1 MFPFV
6 HPIFSIR
13 FNRNILKFITQLV
26 ATNRYDLLF
35 LDHSQMALYGKYF
48 PKMQKILMS
57 HDVMA
62 QRFSRQGSV
71 VSKALVV
78 RGEGKLMGLPNTTVF
93 SFSEKDKNIIFNEY

>member
-1 MFPFV
+1 
-6 HPIFSIR
+6 
-13 FNRNILKFITQLV
+13 
-26 ATNRYDLLF
+26 
-35 LDHSQMALYGKYF
+35 MALYGKYF

-93 SFSEKDKNIIFNEY
+93 SFSEKDKNIIFNEYGIDSKVTNFFWMIWLSELFLLK

>member
-1 MFPFV
+1 
-6 HPIFSIR
+6 
-13 FNRNILKFITQLV
+13 
-26 ATNRYDLLF
+26 
-35 LDHSQMALYGKYF
+35 MALYGKYF

-93 SFSEKDKNIIFNEY
+93 RLVKKIKTLSLMNME